1 MSVLEDLKRH
11 ANDKEGAGRGLV
23 LALILSVMASAALAL
38 FLVWLNVE
46 RTRLAYRA
54 HTLQRDLDGHFELR
68 SKLEVERNYLIS
80 PQELSKRAAAMG
92 LRPALPGEI
101 RRMDAPPAPEGPAG
115 GDLPREGNN

>member
-1 MSVLEDLKRH
+1 MSSLLEQFKQH
-11 ANDKEGAGRGLV
+11 AKDKEGPGRGIV
-23 LALILSVMASAALAL
+23 LALILSAMLFIALAL

-54 HTLQRDLDGHFELR
+54 HSLQRDLDARMELQ
-68 SKLEVERNYLIS
+68 SKLEVERNFLIS

-101 RRMDAPPAPEGPAG
+101 RRMEPVPAPKPGTSEK
-115 GDLPREGNN
+115 